1 MAGCTPIRRGTSL
14 TASYPPAAA
23 TRRLQRFPFLRKAVV
38 VLMLDYL
45 TTHEDESWFDYL
57 VRADKD
63 DYYGGMDTDELLVQF
78 GLERCR

>member
-1 MAGCTPIRRGTSL
+1 
-14 TASYPPAAA
+14 
-23 TRRLQRFPFLRKAVV
+23 VV